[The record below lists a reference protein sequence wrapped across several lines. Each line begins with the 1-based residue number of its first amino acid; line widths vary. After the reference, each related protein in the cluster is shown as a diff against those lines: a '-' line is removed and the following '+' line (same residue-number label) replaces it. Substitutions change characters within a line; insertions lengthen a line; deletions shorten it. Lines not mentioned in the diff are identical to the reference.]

1 MQIRTASAIL
11 ASPCPL
17 IQKLPLSHLN
27 PPPQTV
33 SVRLDK
39 LHFLV
44 EELVLAATLAS
55 HATNSDMARMLSR
68 HVAIRIPD
76 FIEHARQLRNSL
88 AGSPASTRFKGTVN
102 AFADAF
108 SEYLALTRHKLGA
121 HVQDIDFIERID
133 LWASI
138 NTSKIEYFVQGAREL
153 WDSLGELGVPGHQ
166 PFATPASLASPA
178 AASVLDYLARDVEI
192 PVTFGTDALAFARAN
207 SQMLFNSTPVHQRAG
222 QLALLRR
229 WIRAERELFALF
241 KPHTSIA
248 RILKARILTDIV
260 SFHDCLITRP
270 VQAGAPQQMDGLD
283 ALIAA
288 AGKTPTAIQA
298 FVASNRD
305 DTTIDPIRQVRNRI
319 GEHLEIDLGVPL
331 LALLAQLDS
340 LNLARAE
347 RHYARLEATFVQT
360 CRQVEFLMTHLI
372 DGHEVGGMLV
382 NRAKVAPF
390 DQSRPDI
397 IAGAPAAPTYSQAEM
412 QEQLERWEG
421 GASPFAAAVLDY
433 FRDAF
438 SHAPLATPRERVEKF
453 GSGKRF
459 HQLAIRT
466 SHLFLRDALLAA
478 DVEQEEGILALAA
491 NCPGFPVELA
501 DILAEYQKASGRPPS
516 AALLRALG
524 ILAPWWLEDA
534 RAIVEDALVSATGT
548 DPLLARAVLLR
559 IYLREEGPARMNG
572 RPSHIGWPS
581 VETKITSD
589 IPAAEDVAAPVVLAS
604 TFLGRDTGLFIPKF
618 ATEYRAFADAA
629 LVAARARLGGTLDR
643 VRDASLQ
650 NLLYS
655 GQLAQAVLCIVT
667 AKPEGQAAAT
677 KQALLQAF
685 AFGLIET
692 GRSTEEGAAV
702 AECLLL
708 CNATEA
714 ALDVFDRLSR
724 CEPGNVE
731 HALRV
736 VEVLAGIEG
745 MAGYC
750 RTRVQQIRDHF
761 HLDAANEKRLQ
772 AIECQLVLG

>member
-1 MQIRTASAIL
+1 MEIRIASAIL
-11 ASPCPL
+11 ASPRPL
-17 IQKLPLSHLN
+17 IQKLPLSQLN
-27 PPPQTV
+27 SPPQTI

-39 LHFLV
+39 LRFLV
-44 EELVLAATLAS
+44 EELVLAAALAS
-55 HATNSDMARMLSR
+55 HATDSDMARMLSR
-68 HVAIRIPD
+68 HVAIRIPA
-76 FIEHARQLRNSL
+76 FIEHARRLRNSL
-88 AGSPASTRFKGTVN
+88 AASPASAKFKGTVN

-121 HVQDIDFIERID
+121 HVQDIDFIERTDI
-133 LWASI
+133 WASI
-138 NTSKIEYFVQGAREL
+138 DASKIEYFMQGAREL

-166 PFATPASLASPA
+166 PFATPAALASPA

-207 SQMLFNSTPVHQRAG
+207 SQTLFNSTPVHQRAG

-241 KPHTSIA
+241 KPHISIA

-270 VQAGAPQQMDGLD
+270 VPAGAPQQMDGLD
-283 ALIAA
+283 ALIVA
-288 AGKTPTAIQA
+288 AGKSPTAIQA

-305 DTTIDPIRQVRNRI
+305 DTTIDPIRKVRDRV
-319 GEHLEIDLGVPL
+319 GGHLEIDPAVPL
-331 LALLAQLDS
+331 STLLAQLDS
-340 LNLARAE
+340 FDLAGAE
-347 RHYARLEATFVQT
+347 RHYARLEAAFIQT
-360 CRQVEFLMTHLI
+360 CRQVEFLKTHLM
-372 DGHEVGGMLV
+372 DGHEVGGMLA
-382 NRAKVAPF
+382 NPAKVAPF
-390 DQSRPDI
+390 DRSRPDI
-397 IAGAPAAPTYSQAEM
+397 IVGATTAPTYAQAEM

-438 SHAPLATPRERVEKF
+438 SHAPLATPRERVEEF

-459 HQLAIRT
+459 HRLAIRT

-478 DVEQEEGILALAA
+478 DGEQEEGILALAA
-491 NCPGFPVELA
+491 NCPGFPLELA
-501 DILAEYQKASGRPPS
+501 DILAEYHSASGRPPS
-516 AALLRALG
+516 AALLQALG
-524 ILAPWWLEDA
+524 ILTPWWLEDA
-534 RAIVEDALVSATGT
+534 RAIVEGALVSATGP
-548 DPLLARAVLLR
+548 DRLLARAVLLR
-559 IYLREEGPARMNG
+559 IYLREEGLARMNG
-572 RPSHIGWPS
+572 RPSHIGWPL
-581 VETKITSD
+581 VEAKITSD
-589 IPAAEDVAAPVVLAS
+589 IPVAEDVAAPIVLAS
-604 TFLGRDTGLFIPKF
+604 AFLGKDTGIFIRKF
-618 ATEYRAFADAA
+618 DTEYRAFADAA
-629 LVAARARLGGTLDR
+629 LVAARARLGGTLDPA
-643 VRDASLQ
+643 RDAALQ
-650 NLLYS
+650 DLLYS

-667 AKPEGQAAAT
+667 TKPKGQAAAT
-677 KQALLQAF
+677 KQTLLQAF

-724 CEPGNVE
+724 HEPGNVE
-731 HALRV
+731 PALRV

-750 RTRVQQIRDHF
+750 RTRIEQIRNHF
-761 HLDAANEKRLQ
+761 RLDAANVARLQ
-772 AIECQLVLG
+772 AVESQLAPR

>member
-1 MQIRTASAIL
+1 MEMCAANAIL
-11 ASPCPL
+11 AFPRTL
-17 IQKLPLSHLN
+17 LQKLLLSHLN
-27 PPPQTV
+27 SSHQAV
-33 SVRLDK
+33 LVRLDK

-44 EELVLAATLAS
+44 EELVLAAALAS
-55 HATNSDMARMLSR
+55 HATDSDMARMLSR

-88 AGSPASTRFKGTVN
+88 AASPASTRFKRTVN
-102 AFADAF
+102 DFADAF
-108 SEYLALTRHKLGA
+108 SEHLALARHKLGA
-121 HVQDIDFIERID
+121 HVQDIDFVERID

-138 NTSKIEYFVQGAREL
+138 DISKIEYLVQGAREL

-178 AASVLDYLARDVEI
+178 VASVLDYLARDVET

-207 SQMLFNSTPVHQRAG
+207 SQTLFNSTPVHQRAG

-241 KPHTSIA
+241 RPHTSIV

-305 DTTIDPIRQVRNRI
+305 DTTLGPIRQVRNRI
-319 GEHLEIDLGVPL
+319 GGHLEIDPGVPL
-331 LALLAQLDS
+331 SALLAQLDS
-340 LNLARAE
+340 FNLAGAE
-347 RHYARLEATFVQT
+347 RHYAGLEATFVQT
-360 CRQVEFLMTHLI
+360 CRQVEFLMTHLM

-390 DQSRPDI
+390 DRSRPDI
-397 IAGAPAAPTYSQAEM
+397 IAAAPAAPTFSQAEM
-412 QEQLERWEG
+412 QGQLARWEG
-421 GASPFAAAVLDY
+421 GYGPFATGALNY
-433 FRDAF
+433 FREAF

-478 DVEQEEGILALAA
+478 GVEQEEGILALSA

-501 DILAEYQKASGRPPS
+501 DILAEYHKASGRPPS

-548 DPLLARAVLLR
+548 DRLLARAVLLR
-559 IYLREEGPARMNG
+559 IYLREEGLARMNG
-572 RPSHIGWPS
+572 RPSRICWPS

-604 TFLGRDTGLFIPKF
+604 AFLDKDTGFFIRKF
-618 ATEYRAFADAA
+618 ATEYRALADMA
-629 LVAARARLGGTLDR
+629 LVAARARLGGTLNPA
-643 VRDASLQ
+643 RDASLQ
-650 NLLYS
+650 TLLYS
-655 GQLAQAVLCIVT
+655 GQIAQAVLCIVT
-667 AKPEGQAAAT
+667 TKPKGQAAAT
-677 KQALLQAF
+677 KQALLRAF
-685 AFGLIET
+685 EFGLIET
-692 GRSTEEGAAV
+692 GRSTDEGVAV

-714 ALDVFDRLSR
+714 ALDVFERLSR
-724 CEPGNVE
+724 REPGNVE
-731 HALRV
+731 HALRM

-745 MAGYC
+745 MASSC
-750 RTRVQQIRDHF
+750 RTRIEQIRGHF
-761 HLDAANEKRLQ
+761 HLDAANEARLQ
-772 AIECQLVLG
+772 AIECQLASS

>member
-1 MQIRTASAIL
+1 MEIHAASAIL
-11 ASPCPL
+11 AFRRL
-17 IQKLPLSHLN
+17 LMQKLLLSHLN
-27 PPPQTV
+27 APPQAIL
-33 SVRLDK
+33 VRLEK
-39 LHFLV
+39 LHFQV
-44 EELVLAATLAS
+44 EELVLAATLSS
-55 HATNSDMARMLSR
+55 HATDSDMARMLSR

-88 AGSPASTRFKGTVN
+88 PASPASTRFKTTVN

-121 HVQDIDFIERID
+121 HVQDIDFVERID
-133 LWASI
+133 LWTSI
-138 NTSKIEYFVQGAREL
+138 ETSKIEYFVQGAREL
-153 WDSLGELGVPGHQ
+153 WDSLGELGVTGHQ
-166 PFATPASLASPA
+166 PFSTPASLASPS

-207 SQMLFNSTPVHQRAG
+207 SQTLFNSTPVHQRAG

-241 KPHTSIA
+241 KPHVSIA

-283 ALIAA
+283 ALVVA

-305 DTTIDPIRQVRNRI
+305 ETTIDPIRQVRNRI
-319 GEHLEIDLGVPL
+319 GGHLEIDPGVTL
-331 LALLAQLDS
+331 SALLAQLDS
-340 LNLARAE
+340 FDLAGAE
-347 RHYARLEATFVQT
+347 RYYARLEGAFVQT

-372 DGHEVGGMLV
+372 DGHVVGGMLV
-382 NRAKVAPF
+382 NRVEVAPY
-390 DQSRPDI
+390 DRSRPDI
-397 IAGAPAAPTYSQAEM
+397 IAGAPTTPTYAQAEM
-412 QEQLERWEG
+412 REQLERWEG
-421 GASPFAAAVLDY
+421 GNSPFAAAVIDY

-438 SHAPLATPRERVEKF
+438 SRAPLATPRERVEEF

-491 NCPGFPVELA
+491 NCPGYPVELA
-501 DILAEYQKASGRPPS
+501 EILAEYHAASGRPPS

-524 ILAPWWLEDA
+524 ILAPWWFEDA
-534 RAIVEDALVSATGT
+534 RAIVEDALISSTGM
-548 DPLLARAVLLR
+548 DRLLARAVLLR
-559 IYLREEGPARMNG
+559 IYLREEGLARMNG

-581 VETKITSD
+581 VEAKITAD
-589 IPAAEDVAAPVVLAS
+589 IPAVEDVVVPIVLGSA
-604 TFLGRDTGLFIPKF
+604 FLGKDTGIFIRKF
-618 ATEYRAFADAA
+618 DTEYRAIADAA
-629 LVAARARLGGTLDR
+629 LVAARARLGGTLDP
-643 VRDASLQ
+643 AHEAALQ

-667 AKPEGQAAAT
+667 TKPKGQAAAT
-677 KQALLQAF
+677 KQALLHAF
-685 AFGLIET
+685 AFGLIEV

-708 CNATEA
+708 CDATEA

-724 CEPGNVE
+724 HDPGNVE
-731 HALRV
+731 PALRR
-736 VEVLAGIEG
+736 VEVLADIAG
-745 MAGYC
+745 MTSYC
-750 RTRVQQIRDHF
+750 RASIEQIRDHF
-761 HLDAANEKRLQ
+761 HLEAANEARLQ
-772 AIECQLVLG
+772 AIECRLALT